1 MKQLLVLSGCV
12 VVLLGLV
19 GCQNAG
25 RGVEKIVDSNEQFPE
40 FLVGVWKA
48 DEYNWTFKFE
58 PDGTI
63 LRLEHMLAGKVR
75 MEEGGSQLEGREEGS
90 YAVFIMGPYNV
101 NYTASTRELSVRI
114 VLDYFRMEMPI
125 GVLEGASDDYFK
137 GLVSEDGKTWK
148 ADWIGYTELEGADR
162 PDLNLIEANP
172 VPLVFTKIDIK

>member
-1 MKQLLVLSGCV
+1 
-12 VVLLGLV
+12 
-19 GCQNAG
+19 
-25 RGVEKIVDSNEQFPE
+25 
-40 FLVGVWKA
+40 
-48 DEYNWTFKFE
+48 
-58 PDGTI
+58 
-63 LRLEHMLAGKVR
+63 

-148 ADWIGYTELEGADR
+148 ADWIGYSELEGADR
-162 PDLNLIEANP
+162 PDPNLIEANP